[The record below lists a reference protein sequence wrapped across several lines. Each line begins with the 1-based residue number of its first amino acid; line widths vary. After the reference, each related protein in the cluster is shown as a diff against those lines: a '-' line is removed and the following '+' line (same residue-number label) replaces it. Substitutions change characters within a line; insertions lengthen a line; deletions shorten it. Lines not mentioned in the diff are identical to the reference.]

1 MRVRGM
7 LKFVVGKKIREVL
20 NGKNILGVG
29 VDFIAGFDTFDIMV
43 AAGMIMPDAG
53 NNTRDRI
60 ILV

>member
-1 MRVRGM
+1 M
-7 LKFVVGKKIREVL
+7 LKFVVGRKIREAL
-20 NGKNILGVG
+20 IGKKLLGVG

-43 AAGMIMPDAG
+43 AAGTIMSDAG

>member
-1 MRVRGM
+1 MA
-7 LKFVVGKKIREVL
+7 
-20 NGKNILGVG
+20 KNILGVG